1 MKKTHEYYQSILFE
15 LITQSPVLS
24 AILQTLSRLHPH
36 AYLSAGVLRNTVWAY
51 LHGQSFDLQYSDVDV
66 IYCDATEM
74 DQHSQKQL
82 QHNLERLFPQQ
93 QWDVVN
99 QALVHTWYRG
109 ENGKRIQPLTSVEHA
124 LSLWP
129 DTATAIAVRVNA
141 SGELELIAP
150 FGLQDLFELKLRWN
164 SALVSY
170 ATFKKRV
177 DSKQWLQQWPQL
189 QEVDEEIENIG
200 Q

>member
-15 LITQSPVLS
+15 LITQSPALS

-109 ENGKRIQPLTSVEHA
+109 ENGKRIKPLASIEHA

-189 QEVDEEIENIG
+189 QEVDPKIENIG

>member
-15 LITQSPVLS
+15 LITQSPALS

-82 QHNLERLFPQQ
+82 QHNLERLFPLQ

-99 QALVHTWYRG
+99 QALVPTWYRK
-109 ENGKRIQPLTSVEHA
+109 ENGKRIQPLASIEHA

-189 QEVDEEIENIG
+189 QEVDPKIENIR

>member
-189 QEVDEEIENIG
+189 QEVDPKIENIG

>member
-15 LITQSPVLS
+15 LITQSPALS

-109 ENGKRIQPLTSVEHA
+109 ENGKRIQPLASIEHA

-164 SALVSY
+164 SALVNY

-189 QEVDEEIENIG
+189 QEVDPKIENIG

>member
-15 LITQSPVLS
+15 LITQSPALS
-24 AILQTLSRLHPH
+24 AILQTLSHLHPH

-51 LHGQSFDLQYSDVDV
+51 LHGQSFDSQYSDVDV
-66 IYCDATEM
+66 IYCDATEI

-189 QEVDEEIENIG
+189 KEVDPKIEHIG

>member
-15 LITQSPVLS
+15 LITQSPALS

-36 AYLSAGVLRNTVWAY
+36 AYLSAGILRNTVWAY

-189 QEVDEEIENIG
+189 KEVDPKIEHIG

>member
-1 MKKTHEYYQSILFE
+1 MKKTHEHYQSILFE

-24 AILQTLSRLHPH
+24 AILQTLSRLHPK

-109 ENGKRIQPLTSVEHA
+109 ENGKRIQPLASIEHA
-124 LSLWP
+124 LLLWP

-189 QEVDEEIENIG
+189 QEVDPKIENIG